1 MGGKRNYIYIAKV
14 WNTTHLIEG
23 DGTMQCMKRA
33 QVASEYI
40 IILGIVF
47 IVTVP
52 LLFYVFREASLSVQL
67 QHAEEAINSLGQ
79 AADNVYAL
87 GPGTRKFIWVQLP
100 GGLQSYS
107 LENKTLLYKMEI
119 FNGISDVFALT
130 KADVQGTL
138 PLGEGQHWISVEMS
152 HSGYVQIG
160 EANDTS
166 PPVAIF
172 TSPKG
177 TINYNGI
184 VMRLTTNEY
193 ASCKYDISDID
204 FSSMFGTFSGSALA
218 HEKDLG
224 ILGDGNYTFFARCQD
239 TFGNIMEQSAVIN
252 FTIVPVLSGNDTPP
266 ETNETYEPYPPIISL
281 LSPPDDYQD
290 ALGTVA
296 FSYNVSDNSSI
307 WYCRLVI
314 NDSVRQS
321 DFNVTKNIPQNFTQS
336 GILGGSYIWNVNCSD
351 VHGNENTSLERNFS
365 SISQQDIESP
375 LVQLESPPHNAVK
388 KTNVINFDFSAT
400 DARSNISVCSLSMAG
415 RLAAGDP
422 FSQVIQD
429 DTIVENTTQTFSLI
443 LNNGNYSWNVS
454 CTDNSFYSNTN
465 ISPTR
470 RLEINASGT
479 YGISLRDIGVDEAW
493 YFKTD
498 GQGLNTQDAGMA
510 SWNNIT
516 LDLLDDNVNTPA
528 TTSVLRTRQGEK
540 YEGFVAKALE
550 DSKSYTKIVL
560 YGRVRIVDESPFFL
574 RVYPY
579 NQSGSINP
587 SQYAEFSVNASILD
601 EKVKWIELD
610 ITNIAKSEDNF
621 GWLRVRVT
629 AQNASAQENDRF
641 QFSELHY
648 KVG

>member
-1 MGGKRNYIYIAKV
+1 MVSVHGFKAAKRRGKKWAMLTAYDALTAELLEKKIESMVTERPAQH
-14 WNTTHLIEG
+14 THTAPRPQTPVPESRVVARIKQQLIE
-23 DGTMQCMKRA
+23 
-33 QVASEYI
+33 
-40 IILGIVF
+40 
-47 IVTVP
+47 
-52 LLFYVFREASLSVQL
+52 
-67 QHAEEAINSLGQ
+67 
-79 AADNVYAL
+79 
-87 GPGTRKFIWVQLP
+87 
-100 GGLQSYS
+100 
-107 LENKTLLYKMEI
+107 EI
-119 FNGISDVFALT
+119 
-130 KADVQGTL
+130 
-138 PLGEGQHWISVEMS
+138 E
-152 HSGYVQIG
+152 
-160 EANDTS
+160 
-166 PPVAIF
+166 
-172 TSPKG
+172 
-177 TINYNGI
+177 
-184 VMRLTTNEY
+184 
-193 ASCKYDISDID
+193 
-204 FSSMFGTFSGSALA
+204 
-218 HEKDLG
+218 
-224 ILGDGNYTFFARCQD
+224 
-239 TFGNIMEQSAVIN
+239 
-252 FTIVPVLSGNDTPP
+252 
-266 ETNETYEPYPPIISL
+266 
-281 LSPPDDYQD
+281 
-290 ALGTVA
+290 
-296 FSYNVSDNSSI
+296 
-307 WYCRLVI
+307 
-314 NDSVRQS
+314 
-321 DFNVTKNIPQNFTQS
+321 
-336 GILGGSYIWNVNCSD
+336 
-351 VHGNENTSLERNFS
+351 
-365 SISQQDIESP
+365 
-375 LVQLESPPHNAVK
+375 
-388 KTNVINFDFSAT
+388 
-400 DARSNISVCSLSMAG
+400 G
-415 RLAAGDP
+415 RLDSIPGITLN